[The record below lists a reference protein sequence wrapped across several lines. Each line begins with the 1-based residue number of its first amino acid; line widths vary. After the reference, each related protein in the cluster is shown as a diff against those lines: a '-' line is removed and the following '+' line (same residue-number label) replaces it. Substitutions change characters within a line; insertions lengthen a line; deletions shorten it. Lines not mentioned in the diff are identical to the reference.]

1 MDLYF
6 LGLTMKRYMYYCSLP
21 LLLLTLT
28 LAACGAEGM
37 AVAPELID
45 PDAITARAFG
55 DDECFLTLAA
65 AVPGGFKLSVAVVPN
80 APGYAA
86 ETATNGEIP
95 AGEVE
100 AAQAITLRDDGG
112 LWYQLAPDGVWIRV
126 DDTDYTTRGD
136 CRP

>member
-1 MDLYF
+1 MDF
-6 LGLTMKRYMYYCSLP
+6 SFPEPNMKRCVHYYSLL
-21 LLLLTLT
+21 LLLLTLA

-37 AVAPELID
+37 AVAPELVD

-65 AVPGGFKLSVAVVPN
+65 AVPVRLNPDEA
-80 APGYAA
+80 
-86 ETATNGEIP
+86 TATNGEIP

-100 AAQAITLRDDGG
+100 AVQAITLRDEGG
-112 LWYQLAPDGVWIRV
+112 LWYQIAPDGVWIRV

>member
-1 MDLYF
+1 MRRF
-6 LGLTMKRYMYYCSLP
+6 VYYCSF
-21 LLLLTLT
+21 LLLLTLA

-37 AVAPELID
+37 AVAPELVD

-65 AVPGGFKLSVAVVPN
+65 AVPARLNPD
-80 APGYAA
+80 A
-86 ETATNGEIP
+86 ETATNGEVP

-100 AAQAITLRDDGG
+100 AVQVITLRDDGG

>member
-1 MDLYF
+1 
-6 LGLTMKRYMYYCSLP
+6 MKRYAYLSCLF
-21 LLLLTLT
+21 LLLLMLG

-45 PDAITARAFG
+45 ADAITARAFG
-55 DDECFLTLAA
+55 NDECFLTLAA
-65 AVPGGFKLSVAVVPN
+65 AVPARLNPD
-80 APGYAA
+80 A

-100 AAQAITLRDDGG
+100 AIQALTLRDDGG
-112 LWYQLAPDGVWIRV
+112 LWYQIAPEGVWIRV